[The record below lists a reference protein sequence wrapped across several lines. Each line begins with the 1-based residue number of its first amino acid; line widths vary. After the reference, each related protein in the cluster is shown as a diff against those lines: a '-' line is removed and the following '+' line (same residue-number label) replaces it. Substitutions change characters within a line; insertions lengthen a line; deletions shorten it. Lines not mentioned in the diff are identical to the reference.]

1 MELGKEEEERE
12 GAKNTHINNNII
24 IIFKHF
30 ITNPFS
36 TLNNLICY

>member
-24 IIFKHF
+24 IFKHF